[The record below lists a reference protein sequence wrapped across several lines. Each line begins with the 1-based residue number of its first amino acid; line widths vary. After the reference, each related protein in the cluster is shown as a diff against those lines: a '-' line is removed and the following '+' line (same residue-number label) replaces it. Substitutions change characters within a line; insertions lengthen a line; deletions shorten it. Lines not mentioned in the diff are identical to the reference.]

1 MDELE
6 WPRVDAAITPEERDK
21 AVEEVI
27 EIVSDFDRILKQ
39 QSNSDVDY
47 FLAYSSRPL
56 NKDEIDRLVKGT
68 HKAYRHQYI
77 FSGVQHPR
85 FQALLSQLTS
95 LEQRA
100 RLEEAL
106 ATLQ

>member
-1 MDELE
+1 LNQY
-6 WPRVDAAITPEERDK
+6 
-21 AVEEVI
+21 
-27 EIVSDFDRILKQ
+27 EINHLK
-39 QSNSDVDY
+39 
-47 FLAYSSRPL
+47 
-56 NKDEIDRLVKGT
+56 KGT
-68 HKAYRHQYI
+68 HRAYRHQYI